1 MNLQQETSVV
11 ETPTDLTTAVL
22 AEAAVEKTDDGDNAE
37 GGGAAEPGHVTPPTN
52 QIAEDESMENL
63 SLSSLLTQPEGIY
76 RAQILWRTF
85 T

>member
-1 MNLQQETSVV
+1 MV

>member
-1 MNLQQETSVV
+1 MV
-11 ETPTDLTTAVL
+11 ETPTATDDLTTAVL
-22 AEAAVEKTDDGDNAE
+22 AEAAVEKTDDGVTSANAE
-37 GGGAAEPGHVTPPTN
+37 GGGAAESGHVTPPTN

>member
-1 MNLQQETSVV
+1 MVEGD
-11 ETPTDLTTAVL
+11 ETPTATDDLTTAVL

-63 SLSSLLTQPEGIY
+63 SLSSLLTQPEGIGPRY
-76 RAQILWRTF
+76 FGELSHNYI
-85 T
+85 